1 VSIDMWWDEW
11 FEDYRIAHIAAC
23 PCRD

>member
-11 FEDYRIAHIAAC
+11 FEDYRIAYIAAC